1 MILGNQIKQDI
12 YSILDHGKLEYTNVD
27 IRFIESD
34 QEYVTF
40 EDYKSNHNVLIFSD
54 LKGLE
59 TNVDKNIENA
69 YDLLCALRDQGYYF
83 CLTIDIDKASKTII
97 YDQANEMISKDSF
110 IQKFS

>member
-1 MILGNQIKQDI
+1 MLLLRIIKA
-12 YSILDHGKLEYTNVD
+12 
-27 IRFIESD
+27 
-34 QEYVTF
+34 
-40 EDYKSNHNVLIFSD
+40 
-54 LKGLE
+54 LE

-97 YDQANEMISKDSF
+97 YDQDNEMISKDSF